1 MLHKFCY
8 IIIMLH
14 YINRRIL
21 LWNLLIPLKK
31 VDQINAIKIILQKQS
46 YRDLLLFSLGINTG
60 ISISDLLSLKV
71 EDVWTDTEVKE
82 FLIIHDEKSGKTQE
96 FYLNNQVKRVL
107 ENYFAYSNLVQS
119 DYLFKSKKNNLPIT
133 RQQAYRIINQAAK
146 VAGIEGKIGTHTLR
160 KTFGYHAYRKGIA
173 ISILMSILHHQS
185 PTETLN
191 YIGIDKNEKH
201 LIRVDVNL

>member
-1 MLHKFCY
+1 MEFVDP
-8 IIIMLH
+8 I
-14 YINRRIL
+14 
-21 LWNLLIPLKK
+21 KK
-31 VDQINAIKIILQKQS
+31 IDQINAIKIILKKQS

-71 EDVWTDTEVKE
+71 EDVWKDTGVKE
-82 FLIIHDEKSGKTQE
+82 YLIIHDEKTGKTQE
-96 FYLNNQVKRVL
+96 FYLNNQVKMVL
-107 ENYFAYSNLVQS
+107 ENYFAFSNLVQS

-146 VAGIEGKIGTHTLR
+146 VAGIEGRIGTHTLR

-191 YIGIDKNEKH
+191 YIGIDKNEEH
-201 LIRVDVNL
+201 IIRVDVNL

>member
-1 MLHKFCY
+1 LLYYHYVTLHQQEDPSMEFVDPIKE
-8 IIIMLH
+8 I
-14 YINRRIL
+14 
-21 LWNLLIPLKK
+21 
-31 VDQINAIKIILQKQS
+31 DQINAIKIILHKQS

-71 EDVWTDTEVKE
+71 EDVWTGTEVKE
-82 FLIIHDEKSGKTQE
+82 FLILDEKNEKTQE
-96 FYLNNQVKRVL
+96 YYLNNQVQMVL
-107 ENYFAYSNLVQS
+107 KNYFAYSNLVQS

-146 VAGIEGKIGTHTLR
+146 LAGIEGKIGTHTLR